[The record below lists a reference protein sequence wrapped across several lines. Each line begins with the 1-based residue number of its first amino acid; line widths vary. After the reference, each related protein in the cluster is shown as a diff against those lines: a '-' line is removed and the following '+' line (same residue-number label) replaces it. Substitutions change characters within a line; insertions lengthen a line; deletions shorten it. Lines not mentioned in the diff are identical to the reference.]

1 MAVDFVAALAQ
12 LEVEKGIPKGYL
24 IEAISDALLSAYKKD
39 YGTNQNIRIDIN
51 ELTGDVKVFA
61 AKKVVEDVRDDNL
74 EISLE
79 DAKMIDIRYGLDD
92 IVELEVTPK
101 SFGRI
106 AAQTAKQVVIQR
118 IREAEREIVYEKFVN
133 REGDIVTGIVQ
144 RRERTNVF
152 IDLGDVEAV
161 LPLSEQIPGEEYK
174 FGQRIKVYILE
185 VKKTSRGPSITVSRT
200 HPGFLQRLFELEVP
214 EIYDGTVE
222 LKAIARE
229 AGSRSKV
236 AVASIDEN
244 VDAVGACVGQKGSRV
259 QPIVNELNGEK
270 IDIVQWER
278 DLSKFIANAL
288 SPAKVLSVTIDGDGK
303 QAHVVVPDD
312 QLSLAIGKEG
322 QNARLAAKLTG
333 KKVDI
338 SSRSQIIDALT
349 SPVDGF
355 DEDDVDEDDEDD
367 GDEITDEE

>member
-161 LPLSEQIPGEEYK
+161 LPLSEHIPGEEYK

-333 KKVDI
+333 KKIDI

>member
-1 MAVDFVAALAQ
+1 MAVDFLTALVQ
-12 LEVEKGIPKGYL
+12 LETEKGIPKGYL

-39 YGTNQNIRIDIN
+39 YGTNQNIRIDVN
-51 ELTGDVKVFA
+51 ELTGTVRVFA
-61 AKKVVEDVRDDNL
+61 AKKVVESVQDENC
-74 EISLE
+74 EMSLE
-79 DAKMIDIRYGLDD
+79 DAKMIDIMYGLDD
-92 IVELEVTPK
+92 IVEIEVTPK
-101 SFGRI
+101 TFGRI

-118 IREAEREIVYEKFVN
+118 IREAEREIVFEKFMS

-144 RRERTNVF
+144 RRERRNVF
-152 IDLGDVEAV
+152 IDLGDVEAM
-161 LPLSEQIPGEEYK
+161 LPLSEQIPGEEHK
-174 FGQRIKVYILE
+174 FGQRIKAYIVE
-185 VKKTSRGPSITVSRT
+185 VKKTSRGPNITVSRT

-236 AVASIDEN
+236 AVASTDEN

-259 QPIVNELNGEK
+259 QPIVAELNGEK

-278 DLSKFIANAL
+278 DLTKFIANAL
-288 SPAKVLSVTIDGDGK
+288 SPAKVLSVNITGDGK
-303 QAHVVVPDD
+303 QAQVVVPDD

-333 KKVDI
+333 KKIDI

-349 SPVDGF
+349 STVEEDT
-355 DEDDVDEDDEDD
+355 DEDG
-367 GDEITDEE
+367 GDETTDEE

>member
-1 MAVDFVAALAQ
+1 MAVDFLAALVQ
-12 LEVEKGIPKGYL
+12 LETEKGIPKGYL

-39 YGTNQNIRIDIN
+39 YGTNQNVRIDVDEI
-51 ELTGDVKVFA
+51 TGSVRVFS
-61 AKKVVEDVRDDNL
+61 AKKVVESAQDENC
-74 EISLE
+74 EMSLE

-92 IVELEVTPK
+92 IVEIEVTPK
-101 SFGRI
+101 TFGRI

-118 IREAEREIVYEKFVN
+118 IREAEREIVFEKFMN

-144 RRERTNVF
+144 RRERKNVF
-152 IDLGDVEAV
+152 IDLGDVEAI
-161 LPLSEQIPGEEYK
+161 LPFSEQIPGEEHK
-174 FGQRIKVYILE
+174 FGQRIKAYILE
-185 VKKTSRGPSITVSRT
+185 VKKTSKGPSITVSRT

-222 LKAIARE
+222 LKSIARE
-229 AGSRSKV
+229 AGNRSKV
-236 AVASIDEN
+236 AVASTDEN

-259 QPIVNELNGEK
+259 QPIVAELNGEK

-278 DLSKFIANAL
+278 DLAKFIGNAL
-288 SPAKVLSVTIDGDGK
+288 SPAKVLSVNINGDGR
-303 QAHVVVPDD
+303 QAQVVVPDD

-333 KKVDI
+333 KKIDI

-349 SPVDGF
+349 SMAETDT
-355 DEDDVDEDDEDD
+355 DEDDED
-367 GDEITDEE
+367 ETTDEE

>member
-333 KKVDI
+333 KKIDI